1 MLISE
6 RRKCIFAMGFPL
18 CGFPHQRSPLPLR
31 LPTAASTITT
41 TDESE
46 SHGGVTE
53 SDSENVR
60 ERAKDG
66 ACGGG
71 AGNLLPAAAT
81 VARRAV
87 GYSAA
92 VTDHHHHP
100 MPCLCDETAGRIC
113 SSHPST
119 PLQSESM
126 NNISASLSLGISQ
139 ISGLT
144 FSSVVDGFT
153 IVNFRKF
160 S

>member
-6 RRKCIFAMGFPL
+6 RGGSAFSLWG
-18 CGFPHQRSPLPLR
+18 SPLPLR

-46 SHGGVTE
+46 SHACAARADGGVTE

-66 ACGGG
+66 AYGGG

-92 VTDHHHHP
+92 VADHHHHP
-100 MPCLCDETAGRIC
+100 MPCLCDETAFAQVIPPL
-113 SSHPST
+113 HST
-119 PLQSESM
+119 S
-126 NNISASLSLGISQ
+126 
-139 ISGLT
+139 
-144 FSSVVDGFT
+144 
-153 IVNFRKF
+153 K
-160 S
+160 

>member
-6 RRKCIFAMGFPL
+6 RGGSVFSLWG
-18 CGFPHQRSPLPLR
+18 SPLPLR

-92 VTDHHHHP
+92 VADHHHHP
-100 MPCLCDETAGRIC
+100 MPCLCDETAFAQVIPPL
-113 SSHPST
+113 HST
-119 PLQSESM
+119 S
-126 NNISASLSLGISQ
+126 
-139 ISGLT
+139 
-144 FSSVVDGFT
+144 
-153 IVNFRKF
+153 K
-160 S
+160 